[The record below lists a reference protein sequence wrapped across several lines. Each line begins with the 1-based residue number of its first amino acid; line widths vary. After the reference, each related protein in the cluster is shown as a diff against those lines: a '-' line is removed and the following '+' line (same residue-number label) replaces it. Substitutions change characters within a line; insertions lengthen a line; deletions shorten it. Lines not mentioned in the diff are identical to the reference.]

1 MADEVAAL
9 AQTKVTDLTQ
19 EELQKELATFSV
31 ENRRKLQA
39 ALTALDCQQLVD
51 SGAGDLVARI
61 ATPDAVEE
69 RWRQPFMK
77 DTELM
82 LSLWEAI
89 IRECDYEMENECHH
103 VDWDDGQKDM
113 RRTAWTTRMFIT
125 WVLKAIRDVGP
136 RLRRDVHMCGCK
148 IIDRICYNEDT
159 VGMWVHYGAPQV
171 VGEVMKL
178 HQNDTDIDWRPIF
191 WAFWHLAGSLQGSEA
206 FNAMGLQDLLQ
217 AGRPMRSRI
226 TEALEAEAK
235 DNPDMKWMDWVRV
248 FEPMLILVRPR
259 PPWSWSPPLARPVNF
274 VRVH

>member
-39 ALTALDCQQLVD
+39 ALTALDALDQETALDALDQKTQTALDALDQKALDCQQLVD

-89 IRECDYEMENECHH
+89 IRECDYEMENKCHH

-125 WVLKAIRDVGP
+125 WVLKAITDVGP

-148 IIDRICYNEDT
+148 VIDRICYNEDT
-159 VGMWVHYGAPQV
+159 VGMWVQYGAPLV

-178 HQNDTDIDWRPIF
+178 RSIRTTPLPPGHRSSGPAGIWQPAAGKRGVYSHGASRLAAS
-191 WAFWHLAGSLQGSEA
+191 WATHAQ
-206 FNAMGLQDLLQ
+206 
-217 AGRPMRSRI
+217 
-226 TEALEAEAK
+226 
-235 DNPDMKWMDWVRV
+235 
-248 FEPMLILVRPR
+248 
-259 PPWSWSPPLARPVNF
+259 
-274 VRVH
+274 